1 MSPNKSIVEDTALEW
16 FGDLDGCLGH
26 GPQLAPGEQAGGA
39 LTPAISH
46 GEREK
51 DEAIRRL
58 NPATAEEAVATHKEF
73 LSVPSHIEKRL
84 KP

>member
-1 MSPNKSIVEDTALEW
+1 MSLNESIVEDAALGR
-16 FGDLDGCLGH
+16 FGNLDGCLGH

-39 LTPAISH
+39 LTPALSH

-51 DEAIRRL
+51 DEVIRRL
-58 NPATAEEAVATHKEF
+58 NPAIAEEAVATHKEF
-73 LSVPSHIEKRL
+73 LSVPSHIEQRL